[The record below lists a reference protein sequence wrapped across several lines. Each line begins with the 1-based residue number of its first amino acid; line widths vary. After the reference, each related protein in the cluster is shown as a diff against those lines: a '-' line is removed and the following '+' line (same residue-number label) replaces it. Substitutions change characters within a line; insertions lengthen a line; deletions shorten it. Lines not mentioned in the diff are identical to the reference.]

1 MARGRTNPRGRRS
14 AALRAAALAWCGV
27 STGSACDFQYD
38 IDPYTQYFGLNPD
51 YSAYSPDDCLANC
64 CADPSCDVWQYTDM
78 PMGGVANCMHGVS
91 YDYGDSGGIVW
102 SGGEGRQDKPS
113 CDLSACE
120 CDGVSLSSLRG
131 KTHHAPADAEGYAY
145 MLSVCGEI
153 PKDELPSGCQQYAE
167 HPAVVKYKGDNP
179 ADCIEI
185 GSVGPCS
192 QGECGVTGTAQPHG
206 GLELVYTY
214 TYGCKN
220 TFSLMMTPGT
230 DSEPGQIL
238 SDECSYSGAWA
249 GLADGMDQYRCEH
262 DRCVKSGRHLPG
274 VEKAACE
281 TICGEPPRCVAALDR
296 LCGDTQDQTSC
307 EFCAGSHDIQ
317 LALAGCKHEEI
328 STFCAATDQ

>member
-1 MARGRTNPRGRRS
+1 
-14 AALRAAALAWCGV
+14 
-27 STGSACDFQYD
+27 
-38 IDPYTQYFGLNPD
+38 
-51 YSAYSPDDCLANC
+51 
-64 CADPSCDVWQYTDM
+64 
-78 PMGGVANCMHGVS
+78 
-91 YDYGDSGGIVW
+91 
-102 SGGEGRQDKPS
+102 
-113 CDLSACE
+113 
-120 CDGVSLSSLRG
+120 VSLSSLRG
-131 KTHHAPADAEGYAY
+131 KTHHAPTDAEGYAY

-167 HPAVVKYKGDNP
+167 HPAVVRYKGDNP

-230 DSEPGQIL
+230 DSEPGQIV